1 MGRDELRGAR
11 FADRDMTGAEFRDV
25 VLTGA
30 RMRGVL
36 LDGADVDGHIA
47 GLRINGVD
55 VAPLVEAELDR
66 RHPERLALRP
76 TTVEGA
82 REAWAVVEAF
92 WAPTV
97 RRARA
102 LPDADRH
109 RSVDD
114 EWSFV
119 QTLRHLVFVT
129 DAWIRRAVLGEAR
142 PFHPAGLAADSTT
155 DVAQLGLD
163 PSAAPS
169 FEEVVALRAERFALV
184 GRWLAGLDQDGL
196 VRVREPGPVPG
207 YPPAQ
212 PRSALA
218 CLRVVL
224 SEEWEHHR
232 FAVRDLDRIAPTGPP
247 LTP

>member
-1 MGRDELRGAR
+1 MAWDELRGAR
-11 FADRDMTGAEFRDV
+11 FTDRDMSGAEFRDV
-25 VLTGA
+25 LLTGA
-30 RMRGVL
+30 RMRGVV
-36 LDGADVDGHIA
+36 LDGADIDASIV

-66 RHPERLALRP
+66 RHPERVALRP
-76 TTVEGA
+76 TTIEGA

-97 RRARA
+97 ERARA

-129 DAWIRRAVLGEAR
+129 DAWFSHAVLGEAR
-142 PFHPAGLAADSTT
+142 PYHPAGLVADFMTQ
-155 DVAQLGLD
+155 APELGMD
-163 PSAAPS
+163 RSAAPS
-169 FEEVVALRAERFALV
+169 FEEVVALRADRMARVRAF
-184 GRWLAGLDQDGL
+184 LAAADQDDL
-196 VRVREPGPVPG
+196 VRVREPNPVPG
-207 YPPAQ
+207 YPPAA
-212 PRSALA
+212 PRSALD

-232 FAVRDLDRIAPTGPP
+232 FAVRDLDA
-247 LTP
+247 LTAADHPAG